1 MILKYLGNGLCPPD
15 WLNILGKCYYFPTG
29 PENYGDNSFANVF
42 CQNHNGKLF
51 EPKNNYINVQVAQV
65 AKTVFK
71 KANIM
76 NDQNLSMK
84 VRIGVN
90 DQETE
95 GEWKYN
101 SDGSKVT
108 WNFPEHIKFNS
119 EQSKEQ
125 SLKSE
130 KIVQF

>member
-1 MILKYLGNGLCPPD
+1 MKLKYLGNGLCPPD
-15 WLNILGKCYYFPTG
+15 WLNILGKCYYFPTEPG
-29 PENYGDNSFANVF
+29 NYGNNGFAKIF
-42 CQNHNGKLF
+42 CQNRDGKLF
-51 EPKNNYINVQVAQV
+51 EPKNNYINVEVAQV

-76 NDQNLSMK
+76 NDQNPQIRF
-84 VRIGVN
+84 RIGVN

-95 GEWKYN
+95 GELKYN

-108 WNFPEHIKFNS
+108 FNFPKHIWFNG

-125 SLKSE
+125 CS
-130 KIVQF
+130 KI

>member
-1 MILKYLGNGLCPPD
+1 MCPPD
-15 WLNILGKCYYFPTG
+15 WLNILGKCYYFPTEPG
-29 PENYGDNSFANVF
+29 KLGNNDFANIF
-42 CQNHNGKLF
+42 CQNRDGKLF

-76 NDQNLSMK
+76 NDQNPQIRF
-84 VRIGVN
+84 RIGVN
-90 DQETE
+90 DQDTE
-95 GEWKYN
+95 GELKYN

-108 WNFPEHIKFNS
+108 FNFPKHIWFNG

-125 SLKSE
+125 CS
-130 KIVQF
+130 KI